1 MRSGSRKASPAPGG
15 RCASFH
21 GPVTTDWKTEKGRF
35 HPTEGLR
42 VNTTVE
48 VWIPAA
54 RPDDVTHPGAR
65 FLRMDEGRVVFAIGS
80 GEYRFTA

>member
-1 MRSGSRKASPAPGG
+1 M
-15 RCASFH
+15 
-21 GPVTTDWKTEKGRF
+21 KGRF

-42 VNTTVE
+42 VNTTAE

-54 RPDDVTHPGAR
+54 RPGDVPHPGAR
-65 FLRMDEGRVVFAIGS
+65 FLRMDEGRAVFAIGS